1 MLKLKCILEYR
12 IYIFIHVYMYMY
24 IHTAVVFVVAVWTVR
39 GAVTNLGWVQTLGAI
54 ITPV

>member
-1 MLKLKCILEYR
+1 MLKLKCILKSR